1 MTQALNLAN
10 FANTLN
16 SSGQTSNSGLQNASI
31 AVTAGTGLTGG
42 GTVALGGSVTL
53 NNAGVT
59 SIIAG
64 TGISISGS
72 SGAVT
77 ISSTTTSVVAKAQT
91 LASGGGT
98 SGSPMTFTYNG
109 NSTSPA
115 YFWGTAGSSL
125 AQNELYTTAN
135 ILQNMTAYIIG
146 SICLAWNDSVYG
158 GGYSVGS
165 NYTLSG
171 KPGSW
176 RCLDSVQSGSATH
189 GCCSYAVYTS
199 IFVRYA

>member
-10 FANTLN
+10 FANNLN
-16 SSGQTSNSGLQNASI
+16 SSGQTSNAGLQNASVTI
-31 AVTAGTGLTGG
+31 TAGSGLTGG

-53 NNAGVT
+53 TNAGVT

-64 TGISISGS
+64 TGISVSS
-72 SGAVT
+72 ASGAVT

-109 NSTSPA
+109 NSSSPV

-146 SICLAWNDSVYG
+146 SICLAWNDSYNG
-158 GGYSVGS
+158 GGYTVGS

-176 RCLDSVQSGSATH
+176 RCLDSVQSGNSSH
-189 GCCSYAVYTS
+189 GCCTFGVYTS
-199 IFVRYA
+199 MFVRYA